1 MTFAPSFLNGR
12 IRAIWE
18 DLAQPTPPEPG
29 AVSPVPAIVDRW
41 LSRVAPATSSALSGV
56 CLSMHGDIRIG
67 RWRPFRAD
75 QILTPRG
82 FIWAAR
88 AGRSLMTVRG
98 HDMYFERAGEMD
110 WRWLGVV
117 PVMSQSDN
125 DIARSAAGRFAGE
138 LLVFSPFNARSAM
151 ISWLETAPT
160 TATATVPTVG
170 LTHQVTMRFDSD
182 ATLLELFLPRWG
194 NPDGNGFREETFT
207 VVFDGEQQIDDTLLP
222 ESFVAGWGPTTDG
235 WDDRA
240 FFRCVIDDAGF
251 F

>member
-1 MTFAPSFLNGR
+1 MTSPPSFLNGR
-12 IRAIWE
+12 IRPIWE
-18 DLAQPTPPEPG
+18 DLAQASPPEPS
-29 AVSPVPAIVDRW
+29 AVSPVPKVVDRW
-41 LSRVAPATSSALSGV
+41 LSRVAPGTSSSLSGV
-56 CLSMHGDIRIG
+56 CLSMHGEIRIG

-88 AGRSLMTVRG
+88 AGHGLMTVRG
-98 HDMYFERAGEMD
+98 HDMYFEAAGEMD
-110 WRWLGVV
+110 WRLLGVV
-117 PVMSQSDN
+117 PVMSQSD
-125 DIARSAAGRFAGE
+125 DDVARSAAGRFAGE

-151 ISWLETAPT
+151 VSWLETTPT
-160 TATATVPTVG
+160 TATATVSILG

-182 ATLLELFLPRWG
+182 ATLLELHLPRWG

-207 VVFDGEQQIDDTLLP
+207 VVFEGERGFSDCLLP
-222 ESFVAGWGPTTDG
+222 SSFLAGWGPVTDG